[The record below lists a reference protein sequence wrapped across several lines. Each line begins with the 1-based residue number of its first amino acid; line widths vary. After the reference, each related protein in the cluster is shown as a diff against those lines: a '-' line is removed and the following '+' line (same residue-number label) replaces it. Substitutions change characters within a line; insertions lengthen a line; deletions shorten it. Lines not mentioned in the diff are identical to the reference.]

1 MKHFLACITICTFLF
16 SFSIPSGM
24 ENILNAIKQ
33 SDAPSLSRYFDNSVD
48 ITLFNKSNNYS
59 RSQAQMV
66 LRDFFAANPVRGF
79 EVLQTGE
86 NAGNHYCIGNLITK
100 RATYYTTIFVKV
112 HGNNSILQEIRIER
126 K

>member
-1 MKHFLACITICTFLF
+1 
-16 SFSIPSGM
+16 M

-48 ITLFNKSNNYS
+48 ITVLNKSYNYS
-59 RSQAQMV
+59 RGQAQMV

-100 RATYYTTIFVKV
+100 RATYYTTVFVKV